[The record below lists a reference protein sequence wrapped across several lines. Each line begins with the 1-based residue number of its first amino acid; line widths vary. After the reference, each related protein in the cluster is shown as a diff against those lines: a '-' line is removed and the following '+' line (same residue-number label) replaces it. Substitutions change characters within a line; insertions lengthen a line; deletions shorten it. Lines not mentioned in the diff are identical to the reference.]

1 MRLSSELDFETYL
14 KTTQNPAHC
23 RGFHEEQALFG
34 PLNSLYASAKNFLLW
49 KTFTEVINNWR
60 YPVVNHNQHKRKN
73 QERHTPTVI
82 FLVL

>member
-34 PLNSLYASAKNFLLW
+34 PLNGLCAYRSHKQLTLSCSL
-49 KTFTEVINNWR
+49 
-60 YPVVNHNQHKRKN
+60 PQM
-73 QERHTPTVI
+73 
-82 FLVL
+82 